1 MNKIIENSINRFL
14 KEEDFKS
21 LDSVI
26 NDITI
31 SYIINEVVV
40 KRQLKAFDYII
51 DNYDVNWIKTNLETK
66 EILAI
71 LAIELEYNEINYDN
85 NVDFF
90 KLVYKMVEYD
100 LLTYSKI
107 NAFMKEL
114 GIVTSNSLFLK
125 EMERVEKLRKIRKLL

>member
-26 NDITI
+26 NDIAI